1 MFLLDGEDGMR
12 KGPMA
17 GGSLEFQELE
27 EDLSGWESQSK
38 GKIARNEA
46 GAVGGATPTGLCA
59 RYKNLSLPVQ
69 LPTCLGCTGKAVW
82 TLVL

>member
-27 EDLSGWESQSK
+27 DLSGWEAQSK

-46 GAVGGATPTGLCA
+46 GVVGAAIPTGLCA
-59 RYKNLSLPVQ
+59 RYTRISAHLSSCPHV
-69 LPTCLGCTGKAVW
+69 
-82 TLVL
+82 